1 MENVEINTAK
11 IEKFKKNI
19 QKISKSIIFLTLLA
33 VVCSCVIA
41 FIVYK
46 MPSTAIDSIDADYVV
61 NGIFVHEPFKTT
73 IEGGTSESV
82 IIKPD
87 NAFNEL
93 SNPAIYFDTDLYWDV
108 IFNGKSIAS
117 FSTDDVSIGST
128 IGDRMNIVALPTTY
142 SGEELVVVFYA
153 PDTINSG
160 KIPSNIYLSSYGGI
174 LRSLVKNYIP
184 ILATMIIVMVLA
196 IIFIAVDEIALRKAT
211 GTHLLT
217 FLGLSS
223 IGIALWVITQNS
235 ITGLI
240 FGYNYVLTAMQ
251 YIIFIAMQGLVLV
264 FFQQYP
270 EWKSAKK
277 NFIIPILFTA
287 AGLIYLGFDI
297 SGALSF
303 TVTYTFSMFALILI
317 LVEIIVTSLR
327 FASSNAELPGNA
339 AIMFFGNLLMAIL
352 SAVDLFRSLAN
363 GDSDH
368 SACSRLG
375 ITIYVVCVGLYQ
387 IYSILLYLKDS
398 EEKKA
403 VQKLAFF
410 DALTGIENRMAFNER
425 VDQLEKARNEHPEVT
440 YNPGIIIFDL
450 NNLKK
455 ANDIYG
461 HTEGD
466 ALIKCAGQT
475 LNTVF
480 ADIGTSY
487 RYGGDEFVVV
497 IESFYEDFVKQ
508 HLKKLSDREAVINN
522 KNTFNVPF
530 AIAYG
535 YAAFDSEQDK
545 DLMQTLDRA
554 DEIMYVNKQAMKA
567 KARAAAG
574 ETGPAPID
582 DRLT

>member
-1 MENVEINTAK
+1 MENVSINSEKA
-11 IEKFKKNI
+11 EKFKKRL
-19 QKISKSIIFLTLLA
+19 KKMSKSIVFLAILA
-33 VVCSCVIA
+33 ALCSFVIS
-41 FIVYK
+41 FMVYK
-46 MPSTAIDSIDADYVV
+46 MPSTAIDSIDANYVL
-61 NGIFVHEPFKTT
+61 NGAFVYAPFKNT
-73 IEGGTSESV
+73 IQGGSSESI
-82 IIKPD
+82 IIKPYSSFK
-87 NAFNEL
+87 NLE
-93 SNPAIYFDTDLYWDV
+93 NPAIYFDTDLYWDV
-108 IFNGKSIAS
+108 IFNGKSIGS
-117 FSTDDVSIGST
+117 FSPDDARFGST
-128 IGDRMNIVALPTTY
+128 IGDRMNIVPLPTKY
-142 SGEELVVVFYA
+142 SGEELVIVFYA
-153 PDTINSG
+153 PDNITSD
-160 KIPSNIYLSSYGGI
+160 KIPSNIYLSSYGDIVKG
-174 LRSLVKNYIP
+174 LVKNYIP
-184 ILATMIIVMVLA
+184 ILSTMIVVIVLSLM
-196 IIFIAVDEIALRKAT
+196 FIAIDEIALRKAT

-217 FLGLSS
+217 MLGLSA
-223 IGIALWVITQNS
+223 IGIAVWVITQNS

-240 FGYNYVLTAMQ
+240 FGYNYGLIAVQ
-251 YIIFIAMQGLVLV
+251 YITFIAMQGFVLV
-264 FFQQYP
+264 FFIQYP
-270 EWKSAKK
+270 LWKKARK
-277 NFIIPILFTA
+277 NIVIPILFVA
-287 AGLIYLGFDI
+287 AGFLYLLLDM

-303 TVTYTFSMFALILI
+303 TVTYTFSMLSLILI
-317 LVEIIVTSLR
+317 LIEIIATSLR
-327 FASSNAELPGNA
+327 FATSNAELPGQA
-339 AIMFFGNLLMAIL
+339 AVMFFGNMLMAVL
-352 SAVDLFRSLAN
+352 SIVDLYRNLN

-375 ITIYVVCVGLYQ
+375 ITIYVVSVGLYQ

-403 VQKLAFF
+403 VQKLAFY

-425 VDQLEKARNEHPEVT
+425 VDQLEKSRREHPDVT
-440 YNPGIIIFDL
+440 YNPGMIIFDL

-466 ALIKCAGQT
+466 ALIKTAGQT
-475 LNTVF
+475 LDAVF
-480 ADIGTSY
+480 SDIGTAY

-508 HLKKLSDREAVINN
+508 HLKKLSDREAIINN

-535 YAAFDSEQDK
+535 YAAYESDKDK

>member
-1 MENVEINTAK
+1 M
-11 IEKFKKNI
+11 
-19 QKISKSIIFLTLLA
+19 
-33 VVCSCVIA
+33 
-41 FIVYK
+41 
-46 MPSTAIDSIDADYVV
+46 
-61 NGIFVHEPFKTT
+61 
-73 IEGGTSESV
+73 
-82 IIKPD
+82 
-87 NAFNEL
+87 
-93 SNPAIYFDTDLYWDV
+93 
-108 IFNGKSIAS
+108 
-117 FSTDDVSIGST
+117 
-128 IGDRMNIVALPTTY
+128 
-142 SGEELVVVFYA
+142 
-153 PDTINSG
+153 
-160 KIPSNIYLSSYGGI
+160 
-174 LRSLVKNYIP
+174 
-184 ILATMIIVMVLA
+184 
-196 IIFIAVDEIALRKAT
+196 FIAIDEIALRKAT

-217 FLGLSS
+217 MLGLSAIS
-223 IGIALWVITQNS
+223 IAVWVITQNS

-240 FGYNYVLTAMQ
+240 FGYNYGLIAVQ
-251 YIIFIAMQGLVLV
+251 YITFIAMQGFVLV
-264 FFQQYP
+264 FFIQYP
-270 EWKSAKK
+270 LWKKARK
-277 NFIIPILFTA
+277 NIVIPILFVA
-287 AGLIYLGFDI
+287 AGFLYLLLDM

-303 TVTYTFSMFALILI
+303 TVTYTFSMLSLILI
-317 LVEIIVTSLR
+317 LIEIIATSLR
-327 FASSNAELPGNA
+327 FATSNAELPGQA
-339 AIMFFGNLLMAIL
+339 AVMFFGNMLMAVL
-352 SAVDLFRSLAN
+352 SIVDLYRNLN

-375 ITIYVVCVGLYQ
+375 ITIYVVSVGLYQ

-403 VQKLAFF
+403 VQKLAFY

-425 VDQLEKARNEHPEVT
+425 VDQLEKSRREHPDVT
-440 YNPGIIIFDL
+440 YNPGMIIFDL

-466 ALIKCAGQT
+466 ALIKTAGQT
-475 LNTVF
+475 LDAVF
-480 ADIGTSY
+480 SDIGTAY

-508 HLKKLSDREAVINN
+508 HLKKLSDREAIINN

-535 YAAFDSEQDK
+535 YAAYESDKDK